1 MGSDSAAT
9 TLEQGKADDGV
20 DGAGCGVL
28 LYRMA
33 AVDYLPPRRIERGH
47 GLDRYADAR
56 SASSGIGTKA
66 RHQHIPYQLVEW
78 DMCDAGSSCD
88 RQSPHPT
95 GAANEGAERAEATIT
110 VTEMASRSA
119 YYQTLDTSIARE
131 DLAWRRT
138 LYMRLN
144 HLGDNSSS
152 MAPDDLAQALTC
164 QRIDLQTDLVAA
176 G

>member
-1 MGSDSAAT
+1 MVSTARAVEYCFTAWRQLIISRLVVLREAMDWIGMQTPDQHRAGLAQRHVTSIYHTSLWNGTCAT
-9 TLEQGKADDGV
+9 LGV
-20 DGAGCGVL
+20 HVTGN
-28 LYRMA
+28 
-33 AVDYLPPRRIERGH
+33 P
-47 GLDRYADAR
+47 
-56 SASSGIGTKA
+56 
-66 RHQHIPYQLVEW
+66 
-78 DMCDAGSSCD
+78 
-88 RQSPHPT
+88 PHPT